1 MYSMSIELLPT
12 EAREALSIYIDITT
26 DGNSVDVIADPK
38 VIGAY
43 AIKVN
48 RQGYEFHL
56 LWSAHH
62 RDLEEVEFDSW
73 PPTSGE
79 PRFIF

>member
-1 MYSMSIELLPT
+1 MSKNLLPAKAQ
-12 EAREALSIYIDITT
+12 EELKCYVDITKK
-26 DGNSVDVIADPK
+26 GNSIDVVEDPK

-62 RDLEEVEFDSW
+62 QDLEEVEFDSW

-79 PRFIF
+79 PQFSF

>member
-1 MYSMSIELLPT
+1 MSIDKLPT
-12 EAREALSIYIDITT
+12 KAQDDLKDYVHITI
-26 DGNSVDVIADPK
+26 DGNSVDVIEDPR

-48 RQGYEFHL
+48 RQGLEFHL

-62 RDLEEVEFDSW
+62 QDIEEVEFDSW
-73 PPTSGE
+73 PPESGE
-79 PRFIF
+79 PQFSF